1 MRSSKGV
8 TLLPADRSHAN
19 AVASIPEALSAAL
32 ASSSSACLRAT
43 IAIFAPISPRAS
55 AMRNPSPR
63 EPPVTTA
70 TLPERSKSDVRRMG
84 VSSLGIASVDH
95 ATRLAFFA
103 NVGKL
108 GQRPL
113 GHQFDKH
120 VQAQILL

>member
-32 ASSSSACLRAT
+32 ASSSSACFRAT

-70 TLPERSKSDVRRMG
+70 TLPERLNRDVTNTG
-84 VSSLGIASVDH
+84 LSFGEASIDH
-95 ATRLAFFA
+95 ATRLPFFP
-103 NVGKL
+103 NVGKI
-108 GQRPL
+108 GQCSL
-113 GHQFDKH
+113 GHQFYSH
-120 VQAQILL
+120 IQAQ